1 MILGAH
7 TSADK
12 KGRHGPSF
20 FLCGCLFWSV
30 CASGAALAQQA
41 IYRCGQEYTNAPS
54 DASRCERVIT
64 PAITV
69 IPGTRVQTPQPGA
82 GLQSGTGQG
91 PGQGAGQGAAVSS
104 PAPTGPISA
113 VPGQREEMAR
123 GILSTELEQARQRH
137 ARLLQAHQRAE
148 AERRSEEAQGSEP
161 DRERQARL
169 QAALERSQRDI
180 DSLQRELARRP
191 LSSAAP

>member
-7 TSADK
+7 TSAD

-20 FLCGCLFWSV
+20 FLCGCLSWSV
-30 CASGAALAQQA
+30 CVAGAALAQQA

-54 DASRCERVIT
+54 DASRCERVST

-82 GLQSGTGQG
+82 GLQSATGQG
-91 PGQGAGQGAAVSS
+91 PGQGAAASS

-113 VPGQREEMAR
+113 VSGQREQMAR
-123 GILSTELEQARQRH
+123 SILSAELEQVRQRH
-137 ARLLQAHQRAE
+137 ARLLQAYQQAE
-148 AERRSEEAQGSEP
+148 AERRSDDTQGSEP
-161 DRERQARL
+161 YLERQARL